1 MTTDKINQVVDDS
14 MTSPFCLV
22 GSIVFIRQAY
32 EYVVVDVDVREETSI
47 ANDRIYI
54 YMYGKRFSCV
64 AVFGILVPQASIPI
78 IIIMMIS
85 TVLLSRPS
93 FQRTPFSDRE
103 IEILCLLSVR
113 EAVSSPRFSIAR
125 PPISWAFT
133 IP

>member
-54 YMYGKRFSCV
+54 YVRQTLFVRGRLRYTGSPSQYTNHHHDDDLHGPSLPTIV
-64 AVFGILVPQASIPI
+64 SANAV
-78 IIIMMIS
+78 
-85 TVLLSRPS
+85 
-93 FQRTPFSDRE
+93 
-103 IEILCLLSVR
+103 
-113 EAVSSPRFSIAR
+113 
-125 PPISWAFT
+125 
-133 IP
+133 